1 MNSKQSNQFRASANG
16 SAHWRPLAD
25 DPRPPV
31 DEPPA
36 VARSTT
42 SARGVDIDAYVFRYS
57 GRQRANILI
66 LVLGV
71 VLGIGALVYLD
82 RDRGPIL
89 VLAVALALGLVA
101 AGGVSFLITGRAHD
115 DYTRLSVSRTDVY
128 HDPRPQ
134 PVADVRPVVPDAD
147 SDATIRRGRFALPL
161 STWLRLFKSA
171 SDNDGRLARDKV
183 VSGRG
188 LPRDLYHGD
197 AWQSTLG
204 ELRRLGLIDDE
215 NCVTVTGWAFRDSLL
230 SPFPDGGNL
239 PSRSRL
245 ERTGTNERPRT
256 AAGEG
261 QI

>member
-1 MNSKQSNQFRASANG
+1 MNSKQSNQFRASVNG
-16 SAHWRPLAD
+16 GAHWRPVA

-42 SARGVDIDAYVFRYS
+42 SARGIDYDAYVFRYS
-57 GRQRANILI
+57 GRQRANTLI

-71 VLGIGALVYLD
+71 VLGIGAIFYLD
-82 RDRGPIL
+82 RGPL
-89 VLAVALALGLVA
+89 MALAVAVALGLVA
-101 AGGVSFLITGRAHD
+101 AGGVSFLITGSAHD
-115 DYTRLSVSRTDVY
+115 AYTRLSVSRTDVY

-147 SDATIRRGRFALPL
+147 SDATIRRGRFALPT

-183 VSGRG
+183 VPARG
-188 LPRDLYHGD
+188 LPRALYHGD
-197 AWQSTLG
+197 AWQNTLD
-204 ELRRLGLIDDE
+204 ELRRLGLIDGE
-215 NCVTVTGWAFRDSLL
+215 NCVTVAGWAFRDSLL
-230 SPFPDGGNL
+230 SPFPTGGAL
-239 PSRSRL
+239 PVRSHL

-256 AAGEG
+256 AAGEA
-261 QI
+261 QL